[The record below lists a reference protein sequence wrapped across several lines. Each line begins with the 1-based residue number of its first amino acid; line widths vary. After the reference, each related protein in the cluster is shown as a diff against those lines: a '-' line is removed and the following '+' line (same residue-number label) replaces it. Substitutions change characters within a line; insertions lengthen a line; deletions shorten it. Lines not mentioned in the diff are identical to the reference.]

1 MKLFRTS
8 ADVWYKYDLEA
19 MTARPDISRSAFAG
33 YGFVSYRA
41 WRFS

>member
-1 MKLFRTS
+1 
-8 ADVWYKYDLEA
+8 
-19 MTARPDISRSAFAG
+19 MTTRPNITRSAFAG

>member
-1 MKLFRTS
+1 
-8 ADVWYKYDLEA
+8 
-19 MTARPDISRSAFAG
+19 MTARPNISRSAFAG

>member
-1 MKLFRTS
+1 MKDSLAR
-8 ADVWYKYDLEA
+8 ADVWYKYALEA
-19 MTARPDISRSAFAG
+19 MTTRPNISRSAFAG

>member
-1 MKLFRTS
+1 
-8 ADVWYKYDLEA
+8 
-19 MTARPDISRSAFAG
+19 MTTRPNISRSAFAG

>member
-1 MKLFRTS
+1 MF
-8 ADVWYKYDLEA
+8 WYKYSLEA
-19 MTARPDISRSAFAG
+19 MTTRPNITRSAFAG